1 MPFFFYRIPVKI
13 KSNMETLVKALC
25 EVQKNHIQCEI
36 L

>member
-1 MPFFFYRIPVKI
+1 MPFFFYRIPVKM

-25 EVQKNHIQCEI
+25 EVWKNPKQCEI